1 MDWTPVF
8 ISLKTAC
15 SATVITF
22 FLGLFAARGL
32 LKLHRFHGLIDGIF
46 TLPMVLPPTV
56 VGFFLILILGK
67 NGMIGQALSMFGFS
81 ILFSW
86 QATVLS
92 AVLVSFPLMY
102 RTSLGALE
110 QVDRNLIYAARTLG
124 MPERRIFWRVMVPIA
139 QPGIAA
145 GGILAFARALGE
157 FGATIMIAGNIPGRT
172 QTLSTAIYTAVQSG
186 DRSKAYLWAMVV
198 MAISLSAMLLL
209 NFQLPQKRYK
219 KSESQQRRAEHDRG
233 GFEESTREFYPES
246 TFPGGK

>member
-67 NGMIGQALSMFGFS
+67 NGIIGQALSMLGFS
-81 ILFSW
+81 VLFSW

-139 QPGIAA
+139 RPGIAA

-186 DRSKAYLWAMVV
+186 DRSAAYRWAAVV
-198 MAISLSAMLLL
+198 MAISFSAMLLL
-209 NFQLPQKRYK
+209 NFRLPQKQSK
-219 KSESQQRRAEHDRG
+219 KSESMQRRTEHARG
-233 GFEESTREFYPES
+233 GFEENARGFYPES
-246 TFPGGK
+246 PVPSGK

>member
-1 MDWTPVF
+1 VDWTPVV
-8 ISLKTAC
+8 ISLKTAF

-22 FLGLFAARGL
+22 FLGLSAARGL
-32 LKLHRFHGLIDGIF
+32 LKVNRFRGLIDGVF

-56 VGFFLILILGK
+56 VGFFLILILGQ
-67 NGMIGQALSMFGFS
+67 NGIIGKALSALGFS

-124 MPERRIFWRVMVPIA
+124 MPERAIFWKVMVPIA
-139 QPGIAA
+139 RPGIAA

-186 DRSKAYLWAMVV
+186 DRGAAYQWAAVV
-198 MAISLSAMLLL
+198 MVISFSAMILM
-209 NFQLPQKRYK
+209 NFRRPRKREN
-219 KSESQQRRAEHDRG
+219 KSALTQRRTEHDRG
-233 GFEESTREFYPES
+233 GFEENARGFYPES
-246 TFPGGK
+246 PVPGGK

>member
-1 MDWTPVF
+1 MDWTPVV

-67 NGMIGQALSMFGFS
+67 NGVIGQVLSVLGS
-81 ILFSW
+81 DILFSW

-110 QVDRNLIYAARTLG
+110 QVDRSLIYAARTLG
-124 MPERRIFWRVMVPIA
+124 MPERSIFWRVMVPIA
-139 QPGIAA
+139 RPGIAA
-145 GGILAFARALGE
+145 GAILAFARALGE
-157 FGATIMIAGNIPGRT
+157 FGATMMIAGNIPGRT

-186 DRSKAYLWAMVV
+186 DNGAAYRWAAVV
-198 MAISLSAMLLL
+198 MAISFSAMLLL
-209 NFQLPQKRYK
+209 NFRWPQRRSK
-219 KSESQQRRAEHDRG
+219 KSVPAQRRTEYDRG
-233 GFEESTREFYPES
+233 GFEKNTRGFYPEAPVS
-246 TFPGGK
+246 GGK